1 MPNPSYYAIIPANI
15 RYHKSLTANEKII
28 YCEITALASKEGY
41 CWATNKYFATL
52 YGVSTRTIT
61 RWIAK
66 LFDLGFISVENEYLP
81 GTQALDK
88 RKISIVTGVLSN
100 PDDTDVVTPYD
111 KSVDTPLDS
120 DVISPLDKN
129 VTHNNIKINNTRF
142 NNTRESSVEI
152 LQKDISSLIDDY
164 HHLCPSLP
172 RYTYHERDNP
182 KLNQF
187 LITVADTKA
196 FFQHIE
202 ASDFLSGR
210 SDKWQGCSLL
220 WLIRPNNIQKILGG
234 AYDNP
239 KAKANPFFEAA
250 LCMGDPHD

>member
-1 MPNPSYYAIIPANI
+1 MPNYYAIIPANI
-15 RYHKSLTANEKII
+15 RYHSSLTANEKIL

-66 LFDLGFISVENEYLP
+66 LNDLGFITIQNEYLP

-100 PDDTDVVTPYD
+100 PGDKDVQASHD
-111 KSVDTPLDS
+111 KNVNTPLDI
-120 DVISPLDKN
+120 DVISPPDTN

-142 NNTRESSVEI
+142 NNTRESSVDI
-152 LQKDISSLIDDY
+152 IQKDIHTLIDDY
-164 HHLCPSLP
+164 LSLCPSLP

-182 KLNQF
+182 KLVQF
-187 LITVADTKA
+187 LSTIADTKV
-196 FFQHIE
+196 FFRRVE
-202 ASDFLSGR
+202 ASDFLTGR
-210 SDKWQGCSLL
+210 SDKWQGCSLI
-220 WLIRPNNIQKILGG
+220 WLIRPANTQKILAG

-239 KAKANPFFEAA
+239 KLKVNPFFEAA
-250 LCMGDPHD
+250 LELGDTS